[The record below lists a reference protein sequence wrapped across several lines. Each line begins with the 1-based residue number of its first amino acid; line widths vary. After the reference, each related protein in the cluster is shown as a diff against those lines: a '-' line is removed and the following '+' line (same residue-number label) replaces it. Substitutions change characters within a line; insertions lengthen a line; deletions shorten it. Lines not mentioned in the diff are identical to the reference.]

1 MATDAQSVPDPMIDP
16 DSGPQESA
24 ERLRALVN
32 QARRIA
38 ADPAAPHD
46 RLLRAALFLMKQG
59 FLQDAVVPLRRLE
72 AANAFPKRVRRMAM
86 LANYLLRRGW
96 GRDLRT
102 VEQSSDGW
110 KMVNFAAS
118 SDVHVAP
125 RQGSKRAVFV
135 FAGVGPEARAAFDL
149 TLLLQFLR
157 SFDTHV
163 FMLRDSRRLFYMDG
177 LQGLGKGVD
186 AAAARLASMAEV
198 LGADRLFAI
207 GNCGGSF
214 AALRYGLA
222 MKAEAVLCFAPR
234 TDYSG
239 KLPLPEVDAEYMA
252 MIDRTVAH
260 ERQDMRAVYEAA
272 GDFPRVELYYGAEH
286 PLDSAHARHFDGL
299 LGVTS
304 IPVKG
309 AAGRYI
315 VPRLFRT
322 GEFEESV
329 GRLLDLPVVR
339 PPPVRRAQPRPEPA
353 PPATPPR

>member
-1 MATDAQSVPDPMIDP
+1 MVTDAQSVPDPMSDP
-16 DSGPQESA
+16 ESGPQDSG
-24 ERLRALVN
+24 ERLRALVS

-38 ADPAAPHD
+38 ADPASPHD
-46 RLLRAALFLMKQG
+46 RLLRAALYLVKQG
-59 FLQDAVVPLRRLE
+59 FLQDAVAPLRRLE
-72 AANAFPKRVRRMAM
+72 AAGAYPKRVRRMAM
-86 LANYLLRRGW
+86 LVGYLLRRGW

-125 RQGSKRAVFV
+125 RQGATRAVFV
-135 FAGVGPEARAAFDL
+135 FAGVGPEQRAAFDL

-157 SFDTHV
+157 GFDTHV
-163 FMLRDSRRLFYMDG
+163 FMLRDSRRLLYMDG

-186 AAAARLASMAEV
+186 AAARRLVSMAEV
-198 LGADRLFAI
+198 LGADRLFTI

-214 AALRYGLA
+214 ASLRYGLA

-239 KLPLPEVDAEYMA
+239 ILPLPEVDAEYMA
-252 MIDRTVAH
+252 LLDRTVAH
-260 ERQDMRAVYEAA
+260 ERKDMRAVYEAA

-286 PLDSAHARHFDGL
+286 PLDRAHALHFDGL

-304 IPVKG
+304 IGVKG

-322 GEFEESV
+322 GEFEQAV

-339 PPPVRRAQPRPEPA
+339 PPAVRRAAPRQPAAEPH
-353 PPATPPR
+353 